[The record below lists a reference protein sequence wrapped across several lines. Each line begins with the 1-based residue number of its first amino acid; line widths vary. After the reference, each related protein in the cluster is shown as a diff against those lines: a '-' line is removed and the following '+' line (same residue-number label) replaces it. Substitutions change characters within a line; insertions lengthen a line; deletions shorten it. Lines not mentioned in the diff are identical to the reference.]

1 MSEPKLNI
9 KEESSAKKTRSP
21 PKKPKVEQSVPRKK
35 KLKTDA
41 DKAAEREQHLRFGK
55 AEITPDEASRMTKQ
69 QKRAMY
75 AAAAA
80 RSAVHREVDQYEDEN
95 VGVQA
100 LSEGEKAAETTH
112 DIAKSRYA
120 RKLKK
125 KAKMQGKKGAR
136 IAKSSVQ
143 KPPAEQDAGASGTG
157 EGSSNWLSRWKQ
169 RQEIRKSHYA
179 AAHSGTAAQTAGG
192 KAVSNGTTAAKSG
205 MEQVIDKGK
214 SVVST
219 AVNGIA
225 NFAKSNAHVLLIV
238 GVFLLLLL
246 LVMSAFSSCSILFSG
261 TTQVSGQTIYTAE
274 DRDIRGAETDY
285 KKLEKELD
293 KKIKRTP
300 TDHPGYNEYQ
310 YHLDPIEHDPWQLT
324 SFLTT
329 LYDDYTRSE
338 VQGKLKETFKKQYKL
353 TTWVEVQ
360 IRYKTVWVI
369 SPAGIPVPTQVPYEY
384 RIFHTQLVNKGLE
397 VVIREEL
404 NNDQWKRY
412 EIFQD
417 TLGGRPY
424 LFNGG
429 LPPGGS
435 DGSGAPGIDY
445 QVPAEAL
452 TDEEFAAIYKEAQK
466 YVGTPYVWG
475 GSTPET
481 GFDCSGYVCWV
492 YNQNGYNV
500 GRTTANGLWNKSQ
513 HISEAEAKPGDLV
526 FFEGTYDT
534 PGKSHVGIY
543 LGNGMMVSAG
553 DPIKYANIHSSYWQ
567 KYLSG
572 FGRLSKWLEEEMSEK
587 LDKLRASLENE
598 RERRIKINTRIESLE
613 RRIQEAEAAEVNEM
627 VRTAKVTLEKLAS
640 LAGAKEKC
648 DAPECS
654 PVGCRKVRDAHEL

>member
-1 MSEPKLNI
+1 MSEPKLII

-41 DKAAEREQHLRFGK
+41 DKAAERAQHLRFGK

-95 VGVQA
+95 VGAQA

-125 KAKMQGKKGAR
+125 KAKMQGKKGTKT
-136 IAKSSVQ
+136 AKSSARE
-143 KPPAEQDAGASGTG
+143 PTAAQDAGASGTG
-157 EGSSNWLSRWKQ
+157 EGGSNWLSRWRQKQ
-169 RQEIRKSHYA
+169 DIQKSYRA
-179 AAHSGTAAQTAGG
+179 VTRSGGTAAQTAGG
-192 KAVSNGTTAAKSG
+192 QKAASGGVPAAKSG

-384 RIFHTQLVNKGLE
+384 RIFHTKLVNKGLE
-397 VVIREEL
+397 VVIRKEL

-452 TDEEFAAIYKEAQK
+452 TDSEFAAIYKEAQK

-543 LGNGMMVSAG
+543 LGNGKMVSAG
-553 DPIKYANIHSSYWQ
+553 DPIKYADIHSSYWQ

-572 FGRLSKWLEEEMSEK
+572 FGRLSK
-587 LDKLRASLENE
+587 
-598 RERRIKINTRIESLE
+598 
-613 RRIQEAEAAEVNEM
+613 
-627 VRTAKVTLEKLAS
+627 
-640 LAGAKEKC
+640 
-648 DAPECS
+648 
-654 PVGCRKVRDAHEL
+654 

>member
-1 MSEPKLNI
+1 MSEKQPKLKFEEE
-9 KEESSAKKTRSP
+9 KERTATRSP
-21 PKKPKVEQSVPRKK
+21 PKKSKVEQSVPKK
-35 KLKTDA
+35 QKLKQDA
-41 DKAAEREQHLRFGK
+41 DKAAEKSQHLRFGK

-80 RSAVHREVDQYEDEN
+80 RSVAHREIDQYEDDN
-95 VGVQA
+95 VGTQA

-112 DIAKSRYA
+112 DISKSRYA

-125 KAKMQGKKGAR
+125 KAKMQGKKRAR
-136 IAKSSVQ
+136 TAKSSVQ
-143 KPPAEQDAGASGTG
+143 KPPAAQDAGASGTG

-179 AAHSGTAAQTAGG
+179 TAHSGTAAQTAGG

-300 TDHPGYNEYQ
+300 TDHPGYDEYR
-310 YHLDPIEHDPWQLT
+310 YHLDAIEHDPWQLT

-338 VQGKLKETFKKQYKL
+338 VQAKLKETFAKQYKL

-360 IRYKTVWVI
+360 TRYRTVVMI
-369 SPAGIPVPTQVPYEY
+369 DIFTGIPYTVQVPYEY
-384 RIFHTQLVNKGLE
+384 RIFHTKLVNKGLE

-435 DGSGAPGIDY
+435 DGSGTPGIDY

-492 YNQNGYNV
+492 YNQNGYDV
-500 GRTTANGLWNKSQ
+500 GRTTANGLWQKSQ

-553 DPIKYANIHSSYWQ
+553 DPIKYADIHSSYWQ

-572 FGRLSKWLEEEMSEK
+572 FGRLSK
-587 LDKLRASLENE
+587 
-598 RERRIKINTRIESLE
+598 
-613 RRIQEAEAAEVNEM
+613 
-627 VRTAKVTLEKLAS
+627 
-640 LAGAKEKC
+640 
-648 DAPECS
+648 
-654 PVGCRKVRDAHEL
+654 

>member
-9 KEESSAKKTRSP
+9 KEETSAKKTRSP
-21 PKKPKVEQSVPRKK
+21 PKKAKVEQSVPKKK

-41 DKAAEREQHLRFGK
+41 DKAAEKAQHLRFGK
-55 AEITPDEASRMTKQ
+55 AELTPDELSRLSKA
-69 QKRAMY
+69 QKREMY
-75 AAAAA
+75 AAHAA
-80 RSAVHREVDQYEDEN
+80 RSAVHREVEQYEDDN
-95 VGVQA
+95 VGTQA
-100 LSEGEKAAETTH
+100 LSEGEKAAGNVR
-112 DIAKSRYA
+112 DISKSRYA

-136 IAKSSVQ
+136 TAKSSAFGSDKAQ
-143 KPPAEQDAGASGTG
+143 SAEATSS
-157 EGSSNWLSRWKQ
+157 EGNSNWFSRWWQKQ
-169 RQEIRKSHYA
+169 DIQKSYRA
-179 AAHSGTAAQTAGG
+179 ATRSGGTAAQTAGG
-192 KAVSNGTTAAKSG
+192 KAASNGTTAAKSG
-205 MEQVIDKGK
+205 MEQVIDKGR

-329 LYDDYTRSE
+329 LYDDYIRSE
-338 VQGKLKETFKKQYKL
+338 VQAKLQEIFKKQYKL

-384 RIFHTQLVNKGLE
+384 RIFHTKLENKGLE
-397 VVIREEL
+397 TVIREEL
-404 NNDQWKRY
+404 DEDQWKRY
-412 EIFQD
+412 KIFQE

-429 LPPGGS
+429 LPFGGS
-435 DGSGAPGIDY
+435 DGSSESGIDY
-445 QVPAEAL
+445 TVPAEAL
-452 TDEEFAAIYKEAQK
+452 TDSEFAAIYEEAKK

-492 YNQNGYNV
+492 YNQNGYDV
-500 GRTTANGLWNKSQ
+500 GRTTANGLWQKSQ

-526 FFEGTYDT
+526 FFKGTYDT
-534 PGKSHVGIY
+534 PGMSHTGIY

-553 DPIKYANIHSSYWQ
+553 DPIKYANIHSSYWEQ
-567 KYLSG
+567 YLAG
-572 FGRLSKWLEEEMSEK
+572 FGRLSK
-587 LDKLRASLENE
+587 
-598 RERRIKINTRIESLE
+598 
-613 RRIQEAEAAEVNEM
+613 
-627 VRTAKVTLEKLAS
+627 
-640 LAGAKEKC
+640 
-648 DAPECS
+648 
-654 PVGCRKVRDAHEL
+654 

>member
-1 MSEPKLNI
+1 MSEPKLII

-41 DKAAEREQHLRFGK
+41 DKAAERAQHLRFGK

-80 RSAVHREVDQYEDEN
+80 RSAVHREIDQYEDDN
-95 VGVQA
+95 VGTQA
-100 LSEGEKAAETTH
+100 LNEGVKSEEAVSDFSKN
-112 DIAKSRYA
+112 RYA

-125 KAKMQGKKGAR
+125 KAKMQGKKGAK
-136 IAKSSVQ
+136 IAKSSPQ
-143 KPPAEQDAGASGTG
+143 EPTAAQNASTSGTG
-157 EGSSNWLSRWKQ
+157 EGGSNWLSRWRQKQ
-169 RQEIRKSHYA
+169 DIRQSYYA
-179 AAHSGTAAQTAGG
+179 AARSGTAAQTAGS
-192 KAVSNGTTAAKSG
+192 KAASNGTTAAKSG

-300 TDHPGYNEYQ
+300 TDHPGYDEYR
-310 YHLDPIEHDPWQLT
+310 YHLDAIEHDPWQLT

-338 VQGKLKETFKKQYKL
+338 VQAKLKETFAKQYKL

-360 IRYKTVWVI
+360 TRYRTVVMI
-369 SPAGIPVPTQVPYEY
+369 DIFTGIPYTVQVPYEY
-384 RIFHTQLVNKGLE
+384 RIFHTKLVNKGLE

-435 DGSGAPGIDY
+435 DGSGTPGIDY

-492 YNQNGYNV
+492 YNQNGYDV
-500 GRTTANGLWNKSQ
+500 GRTTANGLWQKSQ

-553 DPIKYANIHSSYWQ
+553 DPIKYADIHSSYWQ

-572 FGRLSKWLEEEMSEK
+572 FGRLSK
-587 LDKLRASLENE
+587 
-598 RERRIKINTRIESLE
+598 
-613 RRIQEAEAAEVNEM
+613 
-627 VRTAKVTLEKLAS
+627 
-640 LAGAKEKC
+640 
-648 DAPECS
+648 
-654 PVGCRKVRDAHEL
+654 

>member
-1 MSEPKLNI
+1 MSKKQPKLKFEEE
-9 KEESSAKKTRSP
+9 KERTATRSP
-21 PKKPKVEQSVPRKK
+21 PKKSKVEQSVPKK
-35 KLKTDA
+35 RKLKQDA
-41 DKAAEREQHLRFGK
+41 DKAAEKAQHLRFGK

-80 RSAVHREVDQYEDEN
+80 RSAVHREVDQYEDDN
-95 VGVQA
+95 VGTQA
-100 LSEGEKAAETTH
+100 LSEGEKAAGNVR
-112 DIAKSRYA
+112 DISKSIYA

-125 KAKMQGKKGAR
+125 KAKMQGKKGAKT
-136 IAKSSVQ
+136 AKSSPQ
-143 KPPAEQDAGASGTG
+143 KPTAAQDAGASCTG
-157 EGSSNWLSRWKQ
+157 EGGSNWLSRWRQKQ
-169 RQEIRKSHYA
+169 DIRQSYYA

-205 MEQVIDKGK
+205 MEQVIDKGR

-300 TDHPGYNEYQ
+300 TDHPGYDEYR
-310 YHLDPIEHDPWQLT
+310 YHLDAIEHDPWQLT

-338 VQGKLKETFKKQYKL
+338 VQAKLKETFAKQYKL

-360 IRYKTVWVI
+360 TRYRTVVMI
-369 SPAGIPVPTQVPYEY
+369 DIFTGIPYTVQVPYEY
-384 RIFHTQLVNKGLE
+384 RIFHTKLVNKGLE

-404 NNDQWKRY
+404 DNDQWKRY

-424 LFNGG
+424 LFKGG

-492 YNQNGYNV
+492 YNQNGYDV

-572 FGRLSKWLEEEMSEK
+572 FGRLSK
-587 LDKLRASLENE
+587 
-598 RERRIKINTRIESLE
+598 
-613 RRIQEAEAAEVNEM
+613 
-627 VRTAKVTLEKLAS
+627 
-640 LAGAKEKC
+640 
-648 DAPECS
+648 
-654 PVGCRKVRDAHEL
+654 

>member
-1 MSEPKLNI
+1 MSEKQPKLKFEED
-9 KEESSAKKTRSP
+9 KERTATRSP
-21 PKKPKVEQSVPRKK
+21 PKKSKVEQSKPKK
-35 KLKTDA
+35 QKLKQDA
-41 DKAAEREQHLRFGK
+41 DKAAEKAQHLRFGK

-80 RSAVHREVDQYEDEN
+80 RSAVHREVDQYEDDN
-95 VGVQA
+95 VGTQA
-100 LSEGEKAAETTH
+100 LSEGEKAAGNVR
-112 DIAKSRYA
+112 DISKSIYA

-125 KAKMQGKKGAR
+125 KAKMQGKKGAKT
-136 IAKSSVQ
+136 AQSSPQ
-143 KPPAEQDAGASGTG
+143 KPTAAQDAGASGTG
-157 EGSSNWLSRWKQ
+157 EGGSNWLSRWRQKQ
-169 RQEIRKSHYA
+169 DIRQSYYA
-179 AAHSGTAAQTAGG
+179 AAHSGTAAQTAVG
-192 KAVSNGTTAAKSG
+192 KAASNGASATRSG
-205 MEQVIDKGK
+205 VEQVIDKGR

-300 TDHPGYNEYQ
+300 ADHPGYDEYR
-310 YHLDPIEHDPWQLT
+310 YHLDAIEHDPWQLT

-338 VQGKLKETFKKQYKL
+338 VQAKLKETFAKQYKL

-360 IRYKTVWVI
+360 TRYRTVVMI
-369 SPAGIPVPTQVPYEY
+369 DIFTGIPYTVQVPYEY
-384 RIFHTQLVNKGLE
+384 RIFHTKLVNKGLE

-404 NNDQWKRY
+404 DNDQWKRY

-424 LFNGG
+424 LFKGG

-492 YNQNGYNV
+492 YNQNGYDV

-572 FGRLSKWLEEEMSEK
+572 FGRLSK
-587 LDKLRASLENE
+587 
-598 RERRIKINTRIESLE
+598 
-613 RRIQEAEAAEVNEM
+613 
-627 VRTAKVTLEKLAS
+627 
-640 LAGAKEKC
+640 
-648 DAPECS
+648 
-654 PVGCRKVRDAHEL
+654 

>member
-1 MSEPKLNI
+1 MSEPKLII

-41 DKAAEREQHLRFGK
+41 DKAAERAQHLRFGK

-80 RSAVHREVDQYEDEN
+80 RSAAHREVDQYEDDN
-95 VGVQA
+95 VGTQA
-100 LSEGEKAAETTH
+100 LNEGVKSEEAVSDFSKN
-112 DIAKSRYA
+112 RYA

-125 KAKMQGKKGAR
+125 KAKLQAKKNTPT
-136 IAKSSVQ
+136 AKSSAFGSDKAQ
-143 KPPAEQDAGASGTG
+143 SAEATSS
-157 EGSSNWLSRWKQ
+157 EGNSNWCSRWWQKQ
-169 RQEIRKSHYA
+169 DIQKSYRA
-179 AAHSGTAAQTAGG
+179 ATRSGGTTAQTAGG

-205 MEQVIDKGK
+205 MERVIDKGK

-219 AVNGIA
+219 AANGIA
-225 NFAKSNAHVLLIV
+225 NFAKSNAHVLVIV
-238 GVFLLLLL
+238 GVFLLLLM

-261 TTQVSGQTIYTAE
+261 TTQVSGQTMYSAE
-274 DRDIRGAETDY
+274 DRDIRGAEQDY

-293 KKIKRTP
+293 KKIKHTP

-369 SPAGIPVPTQVPYEY
+369 SPAGIPIPTQVPYEY
-384 RIFHTQLVNKGLE
+384 RIFHTKLVNRGLE

-404 NNDQWKRY
+404 DNDQWKRY

-452 TDEEFAAIYKEAQK
+452 TDSEFAAIYKEAQK

-500 GRTTANGLWNKSQ
+500 GRTTANGLWNKCQ

-526 FFEGTYDT
+526 FFKGTYDT
-534 PGKSHVGIY
+534 PGMSHTGIY

-572 FGRLSKWLEEEMSEK
+572 FGRLSK
-587 LDKLRASLENE
+587 
-598 RERRIKINTRIESLE
+598 
-613 RRIQEAEAAEVNEM
+613 
-627 VRTAKVTLEKLAS
+627 
-640 LAGAKEKC
+640 
-648 DAPECS
+648 
-654 PVGCRKVRDAHEL
+654 

>member
-1 MSEPKLNI
+1 MSEKQPKLKFEED
-9 KEESSAKKTRSP
+9 KERTVTRSP
-21 PKKPKVEQSVPRKK
+21 PKKSKVEQSVPKK
-35 KLKTDA
+35 HKLKQDA
-41 DKAAEREQHLRFGK
+41 DKAAEKSQHLRFGK

-80 RSAVHREVDQYEDEN
+80 RSAVHREVDQYEDDN
-95 VGVQA
+95 VGTQA
-100 LSEGEKAAETTH
+100 LSEGEKAAGNVR
-112 DIAKSRYA
+112 DISKSRYA

-125 KAKMQGKKGAR
+125 KAKMQGKKGAK
-136 IAKSSVQ
+136 IAKSSPQ
-143 KPPAEQDAGASGTG
+143 EPTAAQNASTSGTS
-157 EGSSNWLSRWKQ
+157 EGGSNWLSRWRQKQ
-169 RQEIRKSHYA
+169 DIRQSYYA

-192 KAVSNGTTAAKSG
+192 KAASNGTTAAKSG

-384 RIFHTQLVNKGLE
+384 RIFHTKLVNKGLE

-404 NNDQWKRY
+404 DNDQWKRY

-435 DGSGAPGIDY
+435 DGSGTPGIGY
-445 QVPAEAL
+445 TVPAEAL
-452 TDEEFAAIYKEAQK
+452 TDSEFAAIYKEAQK

-492 YNQNGYNV
+492 YNQNGYDV

-534 PGKSHVGIY
+534 PGKSHVGI
-543 LGNGMMVSAG
+543 VR
-553 DPIKYANIHSSYWQ
+553 P
-567 KYLSG
+567 
-572 FGRLSKWLEEEMSEK
+572 
-587 LDKLRASLENE
+587 
-598 RERRIKINTRIESLE
+598 
-613 RRIQEAEAAEVNEM
+613 
-627 VRTAKVTLEKLAS
+627 VRTIVEVEK
-640 LAGAKEKC
+640 G
-648 DAPECS
+648 
-654 PVGCRKVRDAHEL
+654 GCG

>member
-1 MSEPKLNI
+1 MSEKQPKLKFEEE
-9 KEESSAKKTRSP
+9 KERTATRSP
-21 PKKPKVEQSVPRKK
+21 PKKSKVEQSVPKK
-35 KLKTDA
+35 QKLKQDA
-41 DKAAEREQHLRFGK
+41 DKAAEKSQHLRFGK

-80 RSAVHREVDQYEDEN
+80 RSAAHREIDQYEDDN
-95 VGVQA
+95 VGTQA

-112 DIAKSRYA
+112 DISKSRYA

-125 KAKMQGKKGAR
+125 KAKMQGKKRAR
-136 IAKSSVQ
+136 TAKSSLQ
-143 KPPAEQDAGASGTG
+143 KPTAAQDAGTSGTG
-157 EGSSNWLSRWKQ
+157 EGGSNWLSRWRQKQ
-169 RQEIRKSHYA
+169 DIQKSYRA
-179 AAHSGTAAQTAGG
+179 ATRSGGTAAQTAGG
-192 KAVSNGTTAAKSG
+192 QKVASGGVPAAKSG
-205 MEQVIDKGK
+205 MEQVIDKGR

-285 KKLEKELD
+285 KKLEKKLD

-300 TDHPGYNEYQ
+300 TDHPGYDEYR
-310 YHLDPIEHDPWQLT
+310 YHLDAIEHDPWQLT

-329 LYDDYTRSE
+329 LYDDYTRGE
-338 VQGKLKETFKKQYKL
+338 VQAKLKETFAKQYKL

-384 RIFHTQLVNKGLE
+384 RIFHTKLVNKGLE

-404 NNDQWKRY
+404 DNDQWKRY

-424 LFNGG
+424 LFKGG

-452 TDEEFAAIYKEAQK
+452 TNSEFAAIYKEAQK

-475 GSTPET
+475 
-481 GFDCSGYVCWV
+481 
-492 YNQNGYNV
+492 
-500 GRTTANGLWNKSQ
+500 RL
-513 HISEAEAKPGDLV
+513 HPG
-526 FFEGTYDT
+526 
-534 PGKSHVGIY
+534 
-543 LGNGMMVSAG
+543 N
-553 DPIKYANIHSSYWQ
+553 
-567 KYLSG
+567 
-572 FGRLSKWLEEEMSEK
+572 R
-587 LDKLRASLENE
+587 
-598 RERRIKINTRIESLE
+598 
-613 RRIQEAEAAEVNEM
+613 
-627 VRTAKVTLEKLAS
+627 
-640 LAGAKEKC
+640 
-648 DAPECS
+648 
-654 PVGCRKVRDAHEL
+654 VRDRKSVV

>member
-1 MSEPKLNI
+1 MSEPKLII

-41 DKAAEREQHLRFGK
+41 DKAAERAQHLRFGK

-80 RSAVHREVDQYEDEN
+80 RSAAHREVDQYEDDN
-95 VGVQA
+95 VGTQA
-100 LSEGEKAAETTH
+100 LNEGVKSEEAVSDFSKN
-112 DIAKSRYA
+112 RYA

-125 KAKMQGKKGAR
+125 KAKLQAKKNTPT
-136 IAKSSVQ
+136 AKSSAFGSDKAQ
-143 KPPAEQDAGASGTG
+143 SAEATSS
-157 EGSSNWLSRWKQ
+157 EGNSNWCSRWWQKQ
-169 RQEIRKSHYA
+169 DIQKSYRA
-179 AAHSGTAAQTAGG
+179 ATRSGGTTAQTAGG

-205 MEQVIDKGK
+205 MERVIDKGK

-219 AVNGIA
+219 AANGIA

-261 TTQVSGQTIYTAE
+261 TTQVSGQTIYPAE

-384 RIFHTQLVNKGLE
+384 RIFHTKLVNKGLE

-404 NNDQWKRY
+404 DNDQWKRY

-435 DGSGAPGIDY
+435 DGSGTPGIDY

-492 YNQNGYNV
+492 YNQNGYNG

-572 FGRLSKWLEEEMSEK
+572 FGRLSK
-587 LDKLRASLENE
+587 
-598 RERRIKINTRIESLE
+598 
-613 RRIQEAEAAEVNEM
+613 
-627 VRTAKVTLEKLAS
+627 
-640 LAGAKEKC
+640 
-648 DAPECS
+648 
-654 PVGCRKVRDAHEL
+654 

>member
-1 MSEPKLNI
+1 MSEPKLII

-41 DKAAEREQHLRFGK
+41 DKAAERAQHLRFGK
-55 AEITPDEASRMTKQ
+55 AELTPDELSRLSKA
-69 QKRAMY
+69 QKREMY
-75 AAAAA
+75 AAHAA
-80 RSAVHREVDQYEDEN
+80 RSAVHREVDQYEDDN
-95 VGVQA
+95 VGTQA
-100 LSEGEKAAETTH
+100 LSEGEKTAGNVR
-112 DIAKSRYA
+112 DISKSIYA

-125 KAKMQGKKGAR
+125 KAKMRGKNGSKT
-136 IAKSSVQ
+136 AKSTPQ
-143 KPPAEQDAGASGTG
+143 EPTAAQDAGASGTS

-169 RQEIRKSHYA
+169 RQEIHKSYYA
-179 AAHSGTAAQTAGG
+179 AARSGTAAQTAGG
-192 KAVSNGTTAAKSG
+192 KAASNGTNAAKSG

-300 TDHPGYNEYQ
+300 TDHPGYDEYR
-310 YHLDPIEHDPWQLT
+310 YHLDAIEHDPWQLT

-338 VQGKLKETFKKQYKL
+338 VQAKLKETFAKQYKL

-360 IRYKTVWVI
+360 TRYRTVVMI
-369 SPAGIPVPTQVPYEY
+369 DIFTGIPYTVQVPYEY
-384 RIFHTQLVNKGLE
+384 RIFHTKLVNKGLE

-452 TDEEFAAIYKEAQK
+452 TDSEFAAIYKEAQK

-500 GRTTANGLWNKSQ
+500 GRTTANGLWSKSQ

-572 FGRLSKWLEEEMSEK
+572 FGRLSK
-587 LDKLRASLENE
+587 
-598 RERRIKINTRIESLE
+598 
-613 RRIQEAEAAEVNEM
+613 
-627 VRTAKVTLEKLAS
+627 
-640 LAGAKEKC
+640 
-648 DAPECS
+648 
-654 PVGCRKVRDAHEL
+654 

>member
-1 MSEPKLNI
+1 MSEKQPKLKFEEE
-9 KEESSAKKTRSP
+9 KERTATRSP
-21 PKKPKVEQSVPRKK
+21 PKKSKVEQSVPKK
-35 KLKTDA
+35 QKLKQDA
-41 DKAAEREQHLRFGK
+41 DKAAEKSQHLRFGK

-80 RSAVHREVDQYEDEN
+80 RSAVHREVDQYEDDN
-95 VGVQA
+95 VGTQA

-112 DIAKSRYA
+112 DISKSRYA

-136 IAKSSVQ
+136 TAKSFPQ
-143 KPPAEQDAGASGTG
+143 EPTAAQDAGASCTG
-157 EGSSNWLSRWKQ
+157 EGGSNWLSRWRQKQ
-169 RQEIRKSHYA
+169 DIQKSYRA
-179 AAHSGTAAQTAGG
+179 ATRSGSTAAQTAGG
-192 KAVSNGTTAAKSG
+192 QKAASGGVPAAKSG
-205 MEQVIDKGK
+205 MEQVIDKGR

-300 TDHPGYNEYQ
+300 TDHPGYDEYR
-310 YHLDPIEHDPWQLT
+310 YHLDAIEHDPWQLT

-338 VQGKLKETFKKQYKL
+338 VQAKLKETFAKQYKL

-360 IRYKTVWVI
+360 TRYRTVVMI
-369 SPAGIPVPTQVPYEY
+369 DIFTGIPYTVQVPYEY
-384 RIFHTQLVNKGLE
+384 RIFHTKLVNKGLE

-481 GFDCSGYVCWV
+481 GFDCSGS
-492 YNQNGYNV
+492 
-500 GRTTANGLWNKSQ
+500 K
-513 HISEAEAKPGDLV
+513 
-526 FFEGTYDT
+526 
-534 PGKSHVGIY
+534 
-543 LGNGMMVSAG
+543 
-553 DPIKYANIHSSYWQ
+553 
-567 KYLSG
+567 
-572 FGRLSKWLEEEMSEK
+572 RLRCGAHHRQRPVE
-587 LDKLRASLENE
+587 
-598 RERRIKINTRIESLE
+598 
-613 RRIQEAEAAEVNEM
+613 QEPAYF
-627 VRTAKVTLEKLAS
+627 
-640 LAGAKEKC
+640 
-648 DAPECS
+648 
-654 PVGCRKVRDAHEL
+654 

>member
-1 MSEPKLNI
+1 MSEKQPKLKFEEE
-9 KEESSAKKTRSP
+9 KERTATRSP
-21 PKKPKVEQSVPRKK
+21 PKKSKVEQSVPKK
-35 KLKTDA
+35 QKLKQDA
-41 DKAAEREQHLRFGK
+41 DKAAEKSQHLRFGK

-80 RSAVHREVDQYEDEN
+80 RSAVHREVDQYEDDN
-95 VGVQA
+95 VGTQA
-100 LSEGEKAAETTH
+100 LSEGEKAAGNVR
-112 DIAKSRYA
+112 DISKSIYA

-125 KAKMQGKKGAR
+125 KAKMQGKKGAKT
-136 IAKSSVQ
+136 AKSSPQ
-143 KPPAEQDAGASGTG
+143 KPTVAQDAGASCTG
-157 EGSSNWLSRWKQ
+157 EGGSNWLSRWRQKQ
-169 RQEIRKSHYA
+169 DIRQSYYA

-192 KAVSNGTTAAKSG
+192 KAASNGTNAAKSG

-274 DRDIRGAETDY
+274 DRDIRGAEQDY

-300 TDHPGYNEYQ
+300 TDHPGYDEYR
-310 YHLDPIEHDPWQLT
+310 YHLDAIEHDPWQLT

-338 VQGKLKETFKKQYKL
+338 VQAKLKETFAKQYKL

-360 IRYKTVWVI
+360 TRYRTVVMI
-369 SPAGIPVPTQVPYEY
+369 DIFTGIPYTVQVPYEY
-384 RIFHTQLVNKGLE
+384 RIFHTKLVNKGLE

-445 QVPAEAL
+445 QVPADAL

-492 YNQNGYNV
+492 YNQNGYDV

-513 HISEAEAKPGDLV
+513 HISEDEAKPGDLV

-572 FGRLSKWLEEEMSEK
+572 FGRLSK
-587 LDKLRASLENE
+587 
-598 RERRIKINTRIESLE
+598 
-613 RRIQEAEAAEVNEM
+613 
-627 VRTAKVTLEKLAS
+627 
-640 LAGAKEKC
+640 
-648 DAPECS
+648 
-654 PVGCRKVRDAHEL
+654 

>member
-1 MSEPKLNI
+1 MSEKQPKLKFEEE
-9 KEESSAKKTRSP
+9 KERTATRSP
-21 PKKPKVEQSVPRKK
+21 PKKSKVEQSKPKK
-35 KLKTDA
+35 QKLKLDA
-41 DKAAEREQHLRFGK
+41 DKAAEKAQHLRFGK

-80 RSAVHREVDQYEDEN
+80 RSAAHREIDQYEDEN

-100 LSEGEKAAETTH
+100 LSEGEKAAGNVR
-112 DIAKSRYA
+112 DISKNRYA

-125 KAKMQGKKGAR
+125 KAKMQDKKGTKTAKFSAR
-136 IAKSSVQ
+136 EPTA
-143 KPPAEQDAGASGTG
+143 AQDAGASRTC
-157 EGSSNWLSRWKQ
+157 EGGSNWLSRWRQKQ
-169 RQEIRKSHYA
+169 DIQKSYRA
-179 AAHSGTAAQTAGG
+179 AARSGTAAQTAGG
-192 KAVSNGTTAAKSG
+192 KAASNGTNAAKSG
-205 MEQVIDKGK
+205 MEQVINKGR

-300 TDHPGYNEYQ
+300 TDHPGYDEYR
-310 YHLDPIEHDPWQLT
+310 YHLDAIEHDPWQLT

-338 VQGKLKETFKKQYKL
+338 VQAKLKETFAKQYKL

-360 IRYKTVWVI
+360 TRYRTVVMI
-369 SPAGIPVPTQVPYEY
+369 DIFTGIPYTVQVPYEY
-384 RIFHTQLVNKGLE
+384 RIFHTKLVNKGLE

-445 QVPAEAL
+445 TVPAEAL
-452 TDEEFAAIYKEAQK
+452 TDTEFAAIYEEAKK

-492 YNQNGYNV
+492 YNQAGYDV
-500 GRTTANGLWNKSQ
+500 GRTTANGLWQKSQ

-526 FFEGTYDT
+526 FFKGTYDT
-534 PGKSHVGIY
+534 PGMSHVGIY
-543 LGNGMMVSAG
+543 LGNGKMVSAG
-553 DPIKYANIHSSYWQ
+553 DPIKYADIHSSYWQ
-567 KYLSG
+567 QYLAG
-572 FGRLSKWLEEEMSEK
+572 FGRLSK
-587 LDKLRASLENE
+587 
-598 RERRIKINTRIESLE
+598 
-613 RRIQEAEAAEVNEM
+613 
-627 VRTAKVTLEKLAS
+627 
-640 LAGAKEKC
+640 
-648 DAPECS
+648 
-654 PVGCRKVRDAHEL
+654 

>member
-1 MSEPKLNI
+1 MSEKQPKLKFEEE
-9 KEESSAKKTRSP
+9 KERTATRSP
-21 PKKPKVEQSVPRKK
+21 PKKSKVEQSVPKK
-35 KLKTDA
+35 QKLKQDA
-41 DKAAEREQHLRFGK
+41 DKAAEKSQHLRFGK

-80 RSAVHREVDQYEDEN
+80 RSAVHREVDQYEDDN
-95 VGVQA
+95 VGTQA
-100 LSEGEKAAETTH
+100 LSEGEKAAGNVR
-112 DIAKSRYA
+112 DISKSIYA

-125 KAKMQGKKGAR
+125 KAKMQGKKGAKT
-136 IAKSSVQ
+136 AQSSPQ
-143 KPPAEQDAGASGTG
+143 KPTAAQDAGASGTG
-157 EGSSNWLSRWKQ
+157 EGGSNWLSRWRQKQ
-169 RQEIRKSHYA
+169 DIRQSYYA

-192 KAVSNGTTAAKSG
+192 KAASNGTNAAKSG
-205 MEQVIDKGK
+205 MEQVIDKGR

-300 TDHPGYNEYQ
+300 ADHPGYDEYR
-310 YHLDPIEHDPWQLT
+310 YHLDAIEHDPWQLT

-338 VQGKLKETFKKQYKL
+338 VQAKLKETFAKQYKL

-360 IRYKTVWVI
+360 TRYRTVVMI
-369 SPAGIPVPTQVPYEY
+369 DIFTGIPYTVQVPYEY
-384 RIFHTQLVNKGLE
+384 RIFHTKLVNKGLE

-404 NNDQWKRY
+404 DNDQWKRY

-424 LFNGG
+424 LFKGG

-452 TDEEFAAIYKEAQK
+452 TDSEFAAIYKEAQK

-500 GRTTANGLWNKSQ
+500 GRTTANGLWSKSQ

-572 FGRLSKWLEEEMSEK
+572 FGRLSK
-587 LDKLRASLENE
+587 
-598 RERRIKINTRIESLE
+598 
-613 RRIQEAEAAEVNEM
+613 
-627 VRTAKVTLEKLAS
+627 
-640 LAGAKEKC
+640 
-648 DAPECS
+648 
-654 PVGCRKVRDAHEL
+654 

>member
-1 MSEPKLNI
+1 MSEKQPKLKFEED
-9 KEESSAKKTRSP
+9 KERTATRSP
-21 PKKPKVEQSVPRKK
+21 PKKSKVEQSKPKK
-35 KLKTDA
+35 QKLKQDA
-41 DKAAEREQHLRFGK
+41 DKAAEKAQHLRFGK

-80 RSAVHREVDQYEDEN
+80 RSAVHREVDQYEDDN
-95 VGVQA
+95 VGTQA
-100 LSEGEKAAETTH
+100 LSEGEKAAGNVR
-112 DIAKSRYA
+112 DISKSIYA

-125 KAKMQGKKGAR
+125 KAKMQGKKGAKT
-136 IAKSSVQ
+136 AQSSPQ
-143 KPPAEQDAGASGTG
+143 KPTAAQDAGASGTG
-157 EGSSNWLSRWKQ
+157 EGGSNWLSRWRQKQ
-169 RQEIRKSHYA
+169 DIRQSYYA

-192 KAVSNGTTAAKSG
+192 KAASNGASATRSG
-205 MEQVIDKGK
+205 VEQVIDKGR

-225 NFAKSNAHVLLIV
+225 NFAKGNAHVLLIV
-238 GVFLLLLL
+238 GAFLLLLL

-300 TDHPGYNEYQ
+300 ADHPGYDEYR
-310 YHLDPIEHDPWQLT
+310 YHLDAIEHDPWQLT

-338 VQGKLKETFKKQYKL
+338 VQAKLKETFAKQYKL

-360 IRYKTVWVI
+360 TRYRTVVMI
-369 SPAGIPVPTQVPYEY
+369 DIFTGIPYTVQVPYEY
-384 RIFHTQLVNKGLE
+384 RIFHTKLVNKGLE

-404 NNDQWKRY
+404 DNDQWKRY

-424 LFNGG
+424 LFKGG

-492 YNQNGYNV
+492 YNQNGYDV

-572 FGRLSKWLEEEMSEK
+572 FGRLSK
-587 LDKLRASLENE
+587 
-598 RERRIKINTRIESLE
+598 
-613 RRIQEAEAAEVNEM
+613 
-627 VRTAKVTLEKLAS
+627 
-640 LAGAKEKC
+640 
-648 DAPECS
+648 
-654 PVGCRKVRDAHEL
+654 

>member
-1 MSEPKLNI
+1 MSEKQPKLRFEEE
-9 KEESSAKKTRSP
+9 KERTATRSP
-21 PKKPKVEQSVPRKK
+21 PKKSKVEQSVPKK
-35 KLKTDA
+35 QKLKQDA
-41 DKAAEREQHLRFGK
+41 DKAAEKSQHLRFGK

-75 AAAAA
+75 AAATA
-80 RSAVHREVDQYEDEN
+80 RSAVHREVDQYEDDN
-95 VGVQA
+95 VGTQA
-100 LSEGEKAAETTH
+100 LSEGEKAAGNVR
-112 DIAKSRYA
+112 DISKSIYA

-125 KAKMQGKKGAR
+125 KAKMQGKKGAKT
-136 IAKSSVQ
+136 AQSSPQ
-143 KPPAEQDAGASGTG
+143 KPTAAQDAGASGTG
-157 EGSSNWLSRWKQ
+157 EGGSNWLSRWRQKQ
-169 RQEIRKSHYA
+169 DIRQSYYA

-192 KAVSNGTTAAKSG
+192 KAASNGASATRSG
-205 MEQVIDKGK
+205 VEQVIDKGR

-300 TDHPGYNEYQ
+300 ADHPGYDEYR
-310 YHLDPIEHDPWQLT
+310 YHLDAIEHDPWQLT

-338 VQGKLKETFKKQYKL
+338 VQAKLKETFAKQYKL

-360 IRYKTVWVI
+360 TRYRTVVMI
-369 SPAGIPVPTQVPYEY
+369 DIFTGIPYTVQVPYEY
-384 RIFHTQLVNKGLE
+384 RIFHTKLVNKGLE

-404 NNDQWKRY
+404 DNDQWKRY

-424 LFNGG
+424 LFKGG

-492 YNQNGYNV
+492 YNQNGYDV

-572 FGRLSKWLEEEMSEK
+572 FGRLSK
-587 LDKLRASLENE
+587 
-598 RERRIKINTRIESLE
+598 
-613 RRIQEAEAAEVNEM
+613 
-627 VRTAKVTLEKLAS
+627 
-640 LAGAKEKC
+640 
-648 DAPECS
+648 
-654 PVGCRKVRDAHEL
+654 

>member
-1 MSEPKLNI
+1 MSEKQPKLKFEEE
-9 KEESSAKKTRSP
+9 KERTATRSP
-21 PKKPKVEQSVPRKK
+21 PKKSKVEQSVPKK
-35 KLKTDA
+35 QKLKQDA
-41 DKAAEREQHLRFGK
+41 DKAAEKSQHLRFGK

-69 QKRAMY
+69 QKHAMY

-80 RSAVHREVDQYEDEN
+80 RSAVHLEVDQYEDDN
-95 VGVQA
+95 VGTQA
-100 LSEGEKAAETTH
+100 LNEGVKSEEAVSDFSKN
-112 DIAKSRYA
+112 RYA

-125 KAKMQGKKGAR
+125 KAKMQGKKGAK

-143 KPPAEQDAGASGTG
+143 EPTTAQDAGTSGTG
-157 EGSSNWLSRWKQ
+157 EGGSNWLSRWRQKQ
-169 RQEIRKSHYA
+169 DIRQSYYS
-179 AAHSGTAAQTAGG
+179 AAHSGTAAQTAGS
-192 KAVSNGTTAAKSG
+192 KAASNGTTAAKSG

-219 AVNGIA
+219 AVNDIA

-384 RIFHTQLVNKGLE
+384 RIFHTKLVNKGLE

-404 NNDQWKRY
+404 DNDQWKRY

-435 DGSGAPGIDY
+435 DGSGTPGIDY

-452 TDEEFAAIYKEAQK
+452 TDSEFAAIYKEAQK

-543 LGNGMMVSAG
+543 LGNGKMVSAG
-553 DPIKYANIHSSYWQ
+553 DPIKYADIHSSYWQ

-572 FGRLSKWLEEEMSEK
+572 FGRLSK
-587 LDKLRASLENE
+587 
-598 RERRIKINTRIESLE
+598 
-613 RRIQEAEAAEVNEM
+613 
-627 VRTAKVTLEKLAS
+627 
-640 LAGAKEKC
+640 
-648 DAPECS
+648 
-654 PVGCRKVRDAHEL
+654 

>member
-1 MSEPKLNI
+1 MSEPKLII

-41 DKAAEREQHLRFGK
+41 DKAAERAQHLRFGK

-80 RSAVHREVDQYEDEN
+80 RSAVHREIDQYEDDN
-95 VGVQA
+95 VGTQA
-100 LSEGEKAAETTH
+100 LSEGEKAAGNVR
-112 DIAKSRYA
+112 DISKSRYA

-125 KAKMQGKKGAR
+125 KAKMQGKKGSKT
-136 IAKSSVQ
+136 AKSSASE
-143 KPPAEQDAGASGTG
+143 PTAAQDAGASGTG
-157 EGSSNWLSRWKQ
+157 EGGSNWLSRWRQKQ
-169 RQEIRKSHYA
+169 DIRQSYYA

-192 KAVSNGTTAAKSG
+192 KAASNGASATRSG
-205 MEQVIDKGK
+205 VEQVIDKGR

-300 TDHPGYNEYQ
+300 ADHPGYDEYR
-310 YHLDPIEHDPWQLT
+310 YHLDAIEHDPWQLT

-338 VQGKLKETFKKQYKL
+338 VQAKLKETFAKQYKL

-360 IRYKTVWVI
+360 TRYRTVVMI
-369 SPAGIPVPTQVPYEY
+369 DIFTGIPYTVQVPYEY
-384 RIFHTQLVNKGLE
+384 RIFHTKLVNKGLE

-466 YVGTPYVWG
+466 YVGTSYVWG

-553 DPIKYANIHSSYWQ
+553 APIKYADIHSSYWQ

-572 FGRLSKWLEEEMSEK
+572 FGRLSK
-587 LDKLRASLENE
+587 
-598 RERRIKINTRIESLE
+598 
-613 RRIQEAEAAEVNEM
+613 
-627 VRTAKVTLEKLAS
+627 
-640 LAGAKEKC
+640 
-648 DAPECS
+648 
-654 PVGCRKVRDAHEL
+654 